1 MVITLSRYEA
11 GEVIVHE
18 NDWGETAYV
27 IEQGQVEV
35 SKDLDGQQVH
45 LAYLGVGETFG
56 EMSMIDEKPRSA
68 TVTAVTETVV
78 SEIQRDAFFTSLQ
91 TDPKVALT
99 LLRVLFERL
108 REAHAMILQLQKAD
122 PQHALVPKAPLAVV
136 PPRGPL
142 TLTLEG
148 VTPRAA
154 AALPVTPFQITHFPF
169 RIGRQ
174 SPDPLV
180 YNDLMLPDSVPLQI
194 SRHHLAFIA
203 HEGRVGVVDR
213 GSTLGSWVDDQQLGG
228 PSGLSG
234 PVFFTGSE
242 GLLVLG
248 NRDSPFRY
256 RVSLRAREHPDAG
269 DMGETPVE

>member
-1 MVITLSRYEA
+1 VLTISRYAA
-11 GEVIVHE
+11 GEVIVREH
-18 NDWGETAYV
+18 DFGETAYV
-27 IEQGQVEV
+27 IEQGKVEV
-35 SKDLDGQQVH
+35 SKDLDGQKIH
-45 LAYLGVGETFG
+45 LAYLGTGETFG

-78 SEIQRDAFFTSLQ
+78 SELRRDDFFRSFQ

-99 LLRVLFERL
+99 LLKVLFERL
-108 REAHAMILQLQKAD
+108 REAQAMILQLQKAD
-122 PQHALVPKAPLAVV
+122 SQHTLVPQETLAVV
-136 PPRGPL
+136 PPQGQL
-142 TLTLEG
+142 TITLEG

-154 AALPVTPFQITHFPF
+154 AALSVTPFPITQFPF
-169 RIGRQ
+169 RVGRQ
-174 SPDPLV
+174 SSDPLV

-213 GSTLGSWVDDQQLGG
+213 GSTLGAWVDGQQLGG

-242 GLLVLG
+242 GMLVLG
-248 NRDSPFRY
+248 NEDSPFRY
-256 RVSLRAREHPDAG
+256 RVSLHAKG
-269 DMGETPVE
+269 S